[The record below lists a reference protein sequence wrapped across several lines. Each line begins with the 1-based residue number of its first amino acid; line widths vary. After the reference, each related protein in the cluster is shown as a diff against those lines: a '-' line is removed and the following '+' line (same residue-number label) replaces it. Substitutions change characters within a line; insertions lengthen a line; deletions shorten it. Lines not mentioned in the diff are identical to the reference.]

1 MDSVYAD
8 IFLEDY
14 SSKPKVIAH
23 AAITP
28 DGQFSI
34 EHTITGLDFFKLK
47 LDASNYLVL
56 VVLPGE
62 KIHVSANVPSMA
74 KDPLIIGSP
83 NSILLY
89 ESLKEINSYDIRIR
103 KLYMKYQRLKHDSIA
118 GDEIASVEAKMTDL
132 NRQKSDYI
140 QGFVETHPYSP
151 SCLFFVNNLDIK
163 QYLHTFRILNDTLFS
178 MYPDNKYVKEL
189 NYAVGVERFVQI
201 GMVAP
206 EISLPDTSGNIIH
219 LSSLRG
225 NFVLIDFWASWCG
238 PCRRENPAVVKLYNQ
253 YHESGLEVYGV
264 SLDTQRYRWVKAID
278 DDQLGWVHVS
288 DLKKWNSEAAKAFAV
303 RSIPFTLLLD
313 KEGKIVAK
321 NLRGSDLQ
329 RKLQEIF
336 GF

>member
-1 MDSVYAD
+1 MDSAYSD

-14 SSKPKVIAH
+14 SSKPKIIAH
-23 AAITP
+23 AAITS

-34 EHTITGLDFFKLK
+34 EHTITGLDFFKLR

-62 KIHVSANVPSMA
+62 KIDVSSKASSIA
-74 KDPLIIGSP
+74 EDPLITGSP
-83 NSILLY
+83 NSTLLY
-89 ESLKEINSYDIRIR
+89 ESFKEIGSYDRRIS
-103 KLYMKYQRLKHDSIA
+103 KLYLKYQKLKHDSVA

-132 NRQKSDYI
+132 SKQKSDFI

-163 QYLHTFRILNDTLFS
+163 QYLQTFITLNDTLFS
-178 MYPDNKYVKEL
+178 MYPENKYVKEL

-206 EISLPDTSGNIIH
+206 EISLPDTSGNIIN

-225 NFVLIDFWASWCG
+225 KFVLVDFWAAWCG
-238 PCRRENPAVVKLYNQ
+238 PCRRENPKVMELYNQ
-253 YHESGLEVYGV
+253 YHKSGFEVYGV
-264 SLDTQRYRWVKAID
+264 SLDTHRYRWVKAIK

-329 RKLQEIF
+329 CKLQEIF

>member
-1 MDSVYAD
+1 MDSLYSD

-14 SSKPKVIAH
+14 SSKPKIVAH
-23 AAITP
+23 AAITS

-34 EHTITGLDFFKLK
+34 EHTIAGLDFFKLK

-56 VVLPGE
+56 IVLPGE
-62 KIHVSANVPSMA
+62 KIHVTSKSSSIAGEPSI
-74 KDPLIIGSP
+74 KGSP
-83 NSILLY
+83 NSTLLN
-89 ESLKEINSYDIRIR
+89 EAFKEIGSYDRESR
-103 KLYMKYQRLKHDSIA
+103 KLYLKYQELKQDSVA
-118 GDEIASVEAKMTDL
+118 GKEIASLEAKMTDL
-132 NRQKSDYI
+132 SSQKSDFI

-163 QYLHTFRILNDTLFS
+163 QYIQTFIILNDTLYS
-178 MYPDNKYVKEL
+178 MYPENKYVKEL
-189 NYAVGVERFVQI
+189 NYSVGVERYVQN
-201 GMVAP
+201 GMLAP
-206 EISLPDTSGNIIH
+206 DISLPDTSGNITN

-225 NFVLIDFWASWCG
+225 KFVLIDFWASWCG
-238 PCRRENPAVVKLYNQ
+238 PCRRENPNVVKLYNQ
-253 YHESGLEVYGV
+253 YHESGLEVFGV
-264 SLDTQRYRWVKAID
+264 SLDTQRYKWVKAIK

-313 KEGKIVAK
+313 KEGKIIAK